1 MFCIKIFFLM
11 KPLKLI
17 NRDCEKI
24 EDLTESL
31 KVYIKKWGSFPFQL
45 VSFKDEGIEIFICLF
60 WVLIEIGS
68 TTAS

>member
-17 NRDCEKI
+17 NWDCEKI

-45 VSFKDEGIEIFICLF
+45 VSFKDEGIEIFLFLF
-60 WVLIEIGS
+60 WVLIEIDS